1 MTLFSKEAILA
12 HVEGKKDGRPSHSFR
27 KEIIAH
33 LLIDLAEVWSWFTA
47 IFQRKF
53 SMTVNDFLYMRLITN
68 VVVLR

>member
-1 MTLFSKEAILA
+1 MTLFLKKQFWLTLKARRM
-12 HVEGKKDGRPSHSFR
+12 EGLSHSFR